1 MHYERFTPEDIAEAL
16 VSLKSGKSPGL
27 DNIYGEHLKHAHF
40 KLNYILSI
48 IFNCMII
55 HGYLPLSVM
64 DTIIVPL
71 VKDKKG
77 DLGSV
82 DNYRPIAITCIVS
95 KVLEII
101 ILKRYEDHFLTSS
114 NQFGFKANHGT
125 EKCIF
130 VLKQVIDFYKSKSSP
145 VYLCFL
151 DLSKAFDRVNHCIL
165 LDKLLERKLPVI
177 IVRILQVWYATQH
190 FVIQWGNSLSAPF
203 NVTNG
208 VRQGGILSPILFNVF
223 IDELSEQLQG
233 KTFGFHVNSEC
244 FNHIIYA
251 DDTVLLAPSPAALQK
266 LIDVCNTYVSSHDLV
281 FNVAKSKCLVVKP
294 HSMKSLHVPT
304 LRLDGKTIN
313 FVKKELYLGYTIT
326 DDFQDDEAILK
337 EMRGLYARGNMIV
350 KNFKFCSSEVK
361 AKLFSTYCTAF
372 YCCSMWSSF
381 KTASLK
387 RLHIAHNNIF
397 RFLFTI
403 GKRESVS
410 VIFVKN
416 NIPNMTIIRRKI
428 VFSLYKHEL

>member
-1 MHYERFTPEDIAEAL
+1 M
-16 VSLKSGKSPGL
+16 
-27 DNIYGEHLKHAHF
+27 
-40 KLNYILSI
+40 
-48 IFNCMII
+48 
-55 HGYLPLSVM
+55 
-64 DTIIVPL
+64 
-71 VKDKKG
+71 
-77 DLGSV
+77 
-82 DNYRPIAITCIVS
+82 
-95 KVLEII
+95 
-101 ILKRYEDHFLTSS
+101 
-114 NQFGFKANHGT
+114 
-125 EKCIF
+125 
-130 VLKQVIDFYKSKSSP
+130 
-145 VYLCFL
+145 
-151 DLSKAFDRVNHCIL
+151 SKAFDRVNHCIL

-233 KTFGFHVNSEC
+233 KTFGCHVNSEC
-244 FNHIIYA
+244 FNHLIYA

-410 VIFVKN
+410 AIFVKN
-416 NIPNMTIIRRKI
+416 NIPNMPIIRRKQYQI
-428 VFSLYKHEL
+428 L